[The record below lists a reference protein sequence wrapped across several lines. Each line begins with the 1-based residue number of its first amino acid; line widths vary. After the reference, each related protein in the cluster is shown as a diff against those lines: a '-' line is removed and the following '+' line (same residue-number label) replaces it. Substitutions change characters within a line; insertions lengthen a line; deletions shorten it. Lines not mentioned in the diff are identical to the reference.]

1 MSVSL
6 RTNTHENTHTLMNCC
21 VAKIVVLTLR
31 VSIPEVSFDSHKS
44 HHNMSSNLYYA
55 LLSLLCALFLLSRV
69 EAKVVNGKWVEEV
82 LPTVV
87 LITGCSSG
95 IGQSTALEFAK
106 NPKYK
111 VWATMRDT
119 SAWKDVDVPS
129 NVAVTQ
135 LDVTSDDSVTR
146 AVNLILQTDT
156 KIDIVVNNAGYGLV
170 GTLETVHIEEAK
182 KMFDV
187 NVWGVVR
194 VLQAVLPSM
203 RHNRQGHVIAVSS
216 TSGIRATTANEFY
229 AGSKFA
235 LEGISEAMRYSLAAF
250 NISVTNVNPGPV
262 V

>member
-1 MSVSL
+1 MYRFYL
-6 RTNTHENTHTLMNCC
+6 
-21 VAKIVVLTLR
+21 I
-31 VSIPEVSFDSHKS
+31 F
-44 HHNMSSNLYYA
+44 
-55 LLSLLCALFLLSRV
+55 CACILFYRAD
-69 EAKVVNGKWVEEV
+69 AKVVNGKWVEEV
-82 LPTVV
+82 LPTTV

-95 IGQSTALEFAK
+95 IGLATALEFAK
-106 NPKYK
+106 NPKFK
-111 VWATMRDT
+111 VWATMRNT
-119 SAWKDVDVPS
+119 SSWKDVVVPS
-129 NVAVTQ
+129 NVIVLP
-135 LDVTSDDSVTR
+135 LDVTSDESVTN
-146 AVNLILQTDT
+146 AVNTILQTDT
-156 KIDIVVNNAGYGLV
+156 KIDIVVNNAGYGMV

-203 RHNRQGHVIAVSS
+203 RKNKQGHVIGVSS
-216 TSGIRATTANEFY
+216 TSGIRATPANEFY